1 MDRQFFDKAKEI
13 EDKLSKVEKVINAV
27 EDKKYDYYHFALCV
41 GVWEHDIP
49 FDLPRDMTNDMLEVC
64 RKYKSIYEKQL
75 EEL

>member
-1 MDRQFFDKAKEI
+1 MDRQIFNKAKEI

-27 EDKKYDYYHFALCV
+27 EDKKYDYYHFALQV
-41 GVWEHDIP
+41 GVLGHSIP
-49 FDLPRDMTNDMLEVC
+49 FHLPNDMTNDMLEVC